1 MKTREE
7 VRAFIISQT
16 GVEDLDDS
24 LNIFEAGYVNSLFAM
39 QLVNYLEEHFELQV
53 ENEDLD
59 FSNFKSVDA
68 ITAFVDQKLM
78 VKDDNS

>member
-39 QLVNYLEEHFELQV
+39 QLVNYLEEHFGLQV

-68 ITAFVDQKLM
+68 ITAFVDQKLT
-78 VKDDNS
+78 VKADNN